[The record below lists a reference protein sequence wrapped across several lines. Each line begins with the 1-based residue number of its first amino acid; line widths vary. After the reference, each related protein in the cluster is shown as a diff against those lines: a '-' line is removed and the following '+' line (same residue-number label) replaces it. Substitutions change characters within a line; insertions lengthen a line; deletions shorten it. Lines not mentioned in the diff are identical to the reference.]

1 MLPKCR
7 LEAELKKHER
17 LNRNRA
23 RGFSLVEVMV
33 ALVIGMFGV
42 LIMMQ
47 VLSVSEGQKRSTTG
61 SNDAMNE
68 GVMALYALQS
78 DVRMSGYGIT
88 DTKILGCDLVLRP
101 GLTLTGGVAPV
112 TIFPATPAAFPAYF
126 PVPDANTDGLL
137 IFYGSGNGTPQGDPI
152 LNVGNIVLTPSIF
165 AANDWVID
173 APTTVRPSPCI
184 LNLNRVANVVSPA
197 VNISNIFGTTA
208 LTKGDTLFNLGQTV
222 RAMGYAVRG
231 GNLTMCDYGD
241 AAKNCTVAGNWDAIA
256 NNIVSLRAQYGRDTA
271 AAGVMDGIVDIYD
284 QTTPSV
290 AVTPNTACS
299 WSRIS
304 AVRLAI
310 VARSVQ
316 YEKTAV
322 TAVAPLWEGAVANN
336 PLGSSGNPIVLSADP
351 NWQNY
356 RYKVFQTVVPIRNVS
371 WMGAGGVVLPQGVPT
386 C

>member
-1 MLPKCR
+1 MLPKCK
-7 LEAELKKHER
+7 LEAELNTR
-17 LNRNRA
+17 ARPNRKYA
-23 RGFSLVEVMV
+23 RGFSLIEIMV

-42 LIMMQ
+42 MIMMQ

-68 GVMALYALQS
+68 GVMALYTLQS
-78 DVRMSGYGIT
+78 DIRMSGYGIT
-88 DTKILGCDLVLRP
+88 DTKILGCNLTLRP
-101 GLTLTGGVAPV
+101 GVTLNGLAPV
-112 TIFPATPAAFPAYF
+112 TINSPNITGA
-126 PVPDANTDGLL
+126 DASTDTLL
-137 IFYGSGNGTPQGDPI
+137 VFYGFGNGTPQGDPI
-152 LNVGNIVLTPSIF
+152 LNVGNIVLTPSVFTI
-165 AANDWVID
+165 NDWVID
-173 APTTVRPSPCI
+173 APSTARPTPCN
-184 LNLNRVANVVSPA
+184 LNLNRVANVVSPV
-197 VNISNIFGTTA
+197 VNIFNIFGTTA
-208 LTKGDTLFNLGQTV
+208 LTKGDTLFNLGQTY
-222 RAMGYAVRG
+222 RAIGYAVRG
-231 GNLTMCDYGD
+231 GNLTMCDFGD
-241 AAKNCTVAGNWDAIA
+241 PAKDCTVAGNWDAIA

-271 AAGVMDGIVDIYD
+271 AAGVMDGIVDVYD

-322 TAVAPLWEGAVANN
+322 TAAAPPWEGAVANN
-336 PLGSSGNPIVLSADP
+336 PLGSSGNPIVLNTGA

-356 RYKVFQTVVPIRNVS
+356 RYKVFQTVVPIRNVT